1 MAGVWPLRI
10 PEIETAASR
19 FINCV
24 NRSDFPETRL
34 LEMRTFLHHLQNVN
48 ESFEVASLRG
58 SQWTFFEERH
68 HDVDEVAPAL
78 HGEAHELLAVIVAA
92 VVLDDVAA
100 PEHLDEEFERR
111 PGARCLG
118 DRELV
123 LDLPAE
129 STPALRTTDIE
140 KQPSP
145 STKPTAH
152 CSTPGL
158 SC

>member
-1 MAGVWPLRI
+1 
-10 PEIETAASR
+10 
-19 FINCV
+19 
-24 NRSDFPETRL
+24 
-34 LEMRTFLHHLQNVN
+34 MRTFLHHLQNVN

-100 PEHLDEEFERR
+100 PEHLDGGVRARR

-129 STPALRTTDIE
+129 STPRVADYRYREATFAVDEADGPLLDAWPFLLIDRTGRIF
-140 KQPSP
+140 
-145 STKPTAH
+145 TAH
-152 CSTPGL
+152 ARTV
-158 SC
+158 